1 MPKFFRKCHDCTK
14 NRNIDDVKKIE
25 LLLNF
30 LPYEI
35 CEKIISMTHKYSKC
49 LNCHKTLCELH
60 TYIEHEP
67 IGNFGTIEVVCCLNC
82 KREIEDIFF

>member
-49 LNCHKTLCELH
+49 INCHKTLC
-60 TYIEHEP
+60 
-67 IGNFGTIEVVCCLNC
+67 
-82 KREIEDIFF
+82 